1 MNSRFLLMADDSNIL
16 SDDTKWFIQMAAV
29 YVTLAF
35 VFFRSWE
42 KRSGRAQD
50 AVTVNE
56 LRWKAQRLSVR
67 EKYEYTESEIQEL
80 QDNADNAREGIE
92 ILKMGYGTHVCPWH
106 KDGKGCP
113 LNKNDWK
120 NLDDYEKI
128 EQHFIEAYKE
138 QDKIIRGKIAL
149 RKKNEKKAKRIQ
161 EEAAMKA
168 KQNKGGATS
177 SNDTTASAPPLP
189 PPESASSEST
199 PLKPEETRLLIF

>member
-1 MNSRFLLMADDSNIL
+1 MADDSNIL

-67 EKYEYTESEIQEL
+67 EKYQYTESEIQEL

-113 LNKNDWK
+113 LNNSDWEELEK
-120 NLDDYEKI
+120 GDDYATIEK
-128 EQHFIEAYKE
+128 HFIKAYE
-138 QDKIIRGKIAL
+138 ERDKIIRGKIAK
-149 RKKNEKKAKRIQ
+149 RKKKEKEARRIR
-161 EEAAMKA
+161 EEAE
-168 KQNKGGATS
+168 QNKGGNRNKGSAVTPAAS
-177 SNDTTASAPPLP
+177 APPQPPPESAPPLP
-189 PPESASSEST
+189 LPGYT